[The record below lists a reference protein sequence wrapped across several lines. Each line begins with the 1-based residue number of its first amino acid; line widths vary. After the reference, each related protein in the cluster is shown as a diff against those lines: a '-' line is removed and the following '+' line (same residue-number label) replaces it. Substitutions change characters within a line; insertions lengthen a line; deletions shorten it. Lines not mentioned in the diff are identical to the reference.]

1 MPIVVPDSLPQCG
14 DNDSTLVQSFP
25 EDWIHTPFIMDL
37 LAKEGSPAPESSSV
51 AMASGAP
58 AQDAPMHASSERKA
72 GWGDPKCGSS
82 VCTRS
87 CICMS

>member
-37 LAKEGSPAPESSSV
+37 LAKKALQRLSLLQWQWLLVHLRRMPQCMLLRRERLA
-51 AMASGAP
+51 GAIRNVGQVC
-58 AQDAPMHASSERKA
+58 AHAA
-72 GWGDPKCGSS
+72 AYA
-82 VCTRS
+82 
-87 CICMS
+87 